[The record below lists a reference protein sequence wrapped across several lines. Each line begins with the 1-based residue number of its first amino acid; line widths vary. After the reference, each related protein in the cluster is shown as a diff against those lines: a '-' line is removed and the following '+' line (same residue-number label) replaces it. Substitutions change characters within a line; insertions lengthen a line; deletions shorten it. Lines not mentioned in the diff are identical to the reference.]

1 MNQWAIIWSARD
13 SFIAGLIATLELF
26 IVAAVVGLA
35 IGIVLC
41 YLTEY
46 QNRWLNRVIIGF
58 VSLMRAI
65 PFLILAYLLYYGL
78 PEVGISMDAW
88 SAGLVALMIYHGAYF
103 FEILRSQ
110 RRVFSAGY
118 IEAAVAQGFS
128 RYQIY
133 RRIILPNIVS
143 SALPLLGNQLIIC
156 LKDTAFLS
164 IITVQ
169 EITAAANS
177 VQATW
182 FIPFNA
188 FIVAIA
194 LYWAISILLELLIKR
209 LSALGA
215 KRGMSHA

>member
-46 QNRWLNRVIIGF
+46 QKRWLNRVIIGF

-78 PEVGISMDAW
+78 PEVGISLDAW

-215 KRGMSHA
+215 RRGMSHA

>member
-1 MNQWAIIWSARD
+1 MNQWAVIWSVRD
-13 SFIAGLIATLELF
+13 SFIAGLLATIELF
-26 IVAAVVGLA
+26 ITAAIAGLIIGVA
-35 IGIVLC
+35 LC

-46 QNRWLNRVIIGF
+46 QKKTLNRLIIGF

-78 PEVGISMDAW
+78 PQVGISLEPW
-88 SAGLVALMIYHGAYF
+88 TAGLIALIIYHGAYF

-110 RRVFSAGY
+110 RRVFSGGY

-128 RYQIY
+128 RYKIF
-133 RRIILPNIVS
+133 RRIILPNILS
-143 SALPLLGNQLIIC
+143 SALPLMGNQLIIC

-177 VQATW
+177 VQATY

-188 FIVAIA
+188 FIVAIG

-209 LSALGA
+209 LSAWGA
-215 KRGMSHA
+215 RRGMSHA

>member
-26 IVAAVVGLA
+26 ILAAVVGLA

-41 YLTEY
+41 YVTEY
-46 QNRWLNRVIIGF
+46 QKRWLNRVIIGF

-215 KRGMSHA
+215 RRGMSHA

>member
-1 MNQWAIIWSARD
+1 MNQWSVIWAARQ
-13 SFIAGLIATLELF
+13 SFIDGLLVTLELF
-26 IVAAVVGLA
+26 ILAAAAGLLLGLLLSY
-35 IGIVLC
+35 I
-41 YLTEY
+41 TEY
-46 QNRWLNRVIIGF
+46 QQRAVNRLVVAF

-78 PEVGISMDAW
+78 PEIGISMEAW
-88 SAGLVALMIYHGAYF
+88 SAGLLALIIYHGAYF

-110 RRVFSAGY
+110 RRLFPAGG
-118 IEAAVAQGFS
+118 IEAATAQGFS
-128 RYQIY
+128 RYSTW
-133 RRIILPNIVS
+133 RHIIAPNVLS

-169 EITAAANS
+169 EITAAANG

-194 LYWAISILLELLIKR
+194 LYWGISILLELLIKR
-209 LSALGA
+209 LGNYG
-215 KRGMSHA
+215 KRRGVSHV

>member
-26 IVAAVVGLA
+26 ILAAVVGLA

-46 QNRWLNRVIIGF
+46 QKRWLNRVIIGF

-215 KRGMSHA
+215 RRGMSHA

>member
-1 MNQWAIIWSARD
+1 MNQWDVIWSVRD
-13 SFIAGLIATLELF
+13 SFISGLFATLELF
-26 IVAAVVGLA
+26 ITAALA
-35 IGIVLC
+35 ALIIGIALC
-41 YLTEY
+41 YLSEY
-46 QNRWLNRVIIGF
+46 QKKVLNRVIIGF

-78 PEVGISMDAW
+78 PQLGISMEPW
-88 SAGLVALMIYHGAYF
+88 TAGLLALIIYHGAYF

-110 RRVFSAGY
+110 RRVFSGGY
-118 IEAAVAQGFS
+118 IEAAIAQGFS
-128 RYQIY
+128 RYAIF

-143 SALPLLGNQLIIC
+143 SALPLIGNQLIIC

-177 VQATW
+177 VQATY

-188 FIVAIA
+188 FIVAIG

-209 LSALGA
+209 LTAWGA

>member
-1 MNQWAIIWSARD
+1 MDQWSIVWSARE
-13 SFIAGLIATLELF
+13 SFFNGLLVTLELF
-26 IVAAVVGLA
+26 IIAAVVGLA

-41 YLTEY
+41 YVMEH
-46 QNRWLNRVIIGF
+46 QNRVVDRLIIGF

-78 PEVGISMDAW
+78 PELGISMEAW
-88 SAGLVALMIYHGAYF
+88 SAGLLALVIYHGAYF

-110 RRVFSAGY
+110 RRIFSAGY
-118 IEAAVAQGFS
+118 IEAAVSQGFS
-128 RYQIY
+128 RYKIF
-133 RRIILPNIVS
+133 RRIVLPNLFS
-143 SALPLLGNQLIIC
+143 SSLPLIGNQLIIC

-169 EITAAANS
+169 EITAAANG
-177 VQATW
+177 VQSTY

-188 FIVAIA
+188 FIVAIG

-209 LSALGA
+209 LSVYGA
-215 KRGMSHA
+215 RRGMTHA

>member
-1 MNQWAIIWSARD
+1 MNQWAIIWAEHD
-13 SFIAGLIATLELF
+13 NFIAGLLATLELF
-26 IVAAVVGLA
+26 IIAAVCGLF
-35 IGIVLC
+35 IGTLLC
-41 YLTEY
+41 YFTEY
-46 QNRWLNRVIIGF
+46 QKRVLNNLIMGF
-58 VSLMRAI
+58 VNLMRAV

-78 PEVGISMDAW
+78 PELGISLEAW
-88 SAGLVALMIYHGAYF
+88 TAGLLALIIYHGAYF

-110 RRVFSAGY
+110 RRVFSNGY
-118 IEAAVAQGFS
+118 IEAAVVQGFS
-128 RYQIY
+128 RYTIF
-133 RRIILPNIVS
+133 RRIVLPNIFS

-177 VQATW
+177 VQATY

-194 LYWAISILLELLIKR
+194 LYWAISIVLELLVKR
-209 LSALGA
+209 LTVYSA
-215 KRGMSHA
+215 KRGMSLV

>member
-1 MNQWAIIWSARD
+1 MNQWAIIWAEHD
-13 SFIAGLIATLELF
+13 NFIAGLLATLELF
-26 IVAAVVGLA
+26 IIAAVCGLF
-35 IGIVLC
+35 IGTLLC
-41 YLTEY
+41 YFTEY
-46 QNRWLNRVIIGF
+46 QKRVLNNLIMGF
-58 VSLMRAI
+58 VNLMRAV

-78 PEVGISMDAW
+78 PELGISLDAW
-88 SAGLVALMIYHGAYF
+88 TAGLVALIIYHGAYF

-110 RRVFSAGY
+110 RRVFSNGY
-118 IEAAVAQGFS
+118 IEAAVVQGFS
-128 RYQIY
+128 RYTIF
-133 RRIILPNIVS
+133 RRIVLPNIFS

-177 VQATW
+177 VQATY

-194 LYWAISILLELLIKR
+194 LYWAISIVLELLVKR
-209 LSALGA
+209 LSVYSA
-215 KRGMSHA
+215 KRGMSHV

>member
-1 MNQWAIIWSARD
+1 MNQWAIIWAEHD
-13 SFIAGLIATLELF
+13 NFIGGLLATLELF
-26 IVAAVVGLA
+26 IIAAVVGLF
-35 IGIVLC
+35 IGTLLC
-41 YLTEY
+41 YITEY
-46 QNRWLNRVIIGF
+46 QKRVLNNLIMGLVN
-58 VSLMRAI
+58 LMRAI

-78 PEVGISMDAW
+78 PELGISMEAW
-88 SAGLVALMIYHGAYF
+88 TAGLLALIIYHGAYF

-110 RRVFSAGY
+110 RRVFSNGY
-118 IEAAVAQGFS
+118 IEAAVVQGFS
-128 RYQIY
+128 RYTIF
-133 RRIILPNIVS
+133 RRIVLPNIFS

-177 VQATW
+177 VQATY

-194 LYWAISILLELLIKR
+194 LYWAISIVLELLVKR
-209 LSALGA
+209 LTVYSA
-215 KRGMSHA
+215 KRGMSHV

>member
-1 MNQWAIIWSARD
+1 MNQWAIIWAEHD
-13 SFIAGLIATLELF
+13 NFIAGLLATLELVS
-26 IVAAVVGLA
+26 IAAVCGLF
-35 IGIVLC
+35 IGTLLC
-41 YLTEY
+41 YFTEY
-46 QNRWLNRVIIGF
+46 QKRVLNNLIMGF
-58 VSLMRAI
+58 VNLMRAV

-78 PEVGISMDAW
+78 PELGISLEAW
-88 SAGLVALMIYHGAYF
+88 TAGLLALIIYHGAYF

-110 RRVFSAGY
+110 RRVFSNGY
-118 IEAAVAQGFS
+118 IEAAVVQGFS
-128 RYQIY
+128 RYTIF
-133 RRIILPNIVS
+133 RRIVLPNIFS

-177 VQATW
+177 VQATY

-194 LYWAISILLELLIKR
+194 LYWAISIVLELLVKR
-209 LSALGA
+209 LTVYSA
-215 KRGMSHA
+215 KRGMSHV

>member
-1 MNQWAIIWSARD
+1 MNQWAIIWAEHD
-13 SFIAGLIATLELF
+13 NFIAGLLATLELF
-26 IVAAVVGLA
+26 IIAAVCGLL

-41 YLTEY
+41 YITEY
-46 QNRWLNRVIIGF
+46 QKRVLNNVIMGF
-58 VSLMRAI
+58 VNLMRAI

-78 PEVGISMDAW
+78 PELGISLEAW
-88 SAGLVALMIYHGAYF
+88 TAGLVALIIYHGAYF

-110 RRVFSAGY
+110 RRVFSNGY
-118 IEAAVAQGFS
+118 IEAAVVQGFS
-128 RYQIY
+128 RYTLF
-133 RRIILPNIVS
+133 RRIVLPNIFS

-177 VQATW
+177 VQATY

-194 LYWAISILLELLIKR
+194 LYWAISIVLELLIKR
-209 LSALGA
+209 LTVYSA
-215 KRGMSHA
+215 KRGMSHV

>member
-46 QNRWLNRVIIGF
+46 QKRWLNRVIIGF

-128 RYQIY
+128 SYQIY

>member
-26 IVAAVVGLA
+26 ILAAVVGLA

-41 YLTEY
+41 YLTAY
-46 QNRWLNRVIIGF
+46 QKRWLNRMIIGF

-215 KRGMSHA
+215 RRGMSHA

>member
-1 MNQWAIIWSARD
+1 MNQWTIIWSARD

-26 IVAAVVGLA
+26 ILAAVVGLA

-46 QNRWLNRVIIGF
+46 QKRWLNRVIIGF

-215 KRGMSHA
+215 RRGMSHA

>member
-1 MNQWAIIWSARD
+1 MNQWAIIWAEHD
-13 SFIAGLIATLELF
+13 NFIAGLLATLELF
-26 IVAAVVGLA
+26 IIAAVCGLL
-35 IGIVLC
+35 IGTLLC
-41 YLTEY
+41 YSTEY
-46 QNRWLNRVIIGF
+46 QKRVLNNVIVGF
-58 VSLMRAI
+58 VNLMRAI

-78 PEVGISMDAW
+78 PEVGISLEAW
-88 SAGLVALMIYHGAYF
+88 TAGLLALIIYHGAYF

-110 RRVFSAGY
+110 RRVFSNGY
-118 IEAAVAQGFS
+118 IEAAVVQGFS
-128 RYQIY
+128 RYTIF
-133 RRIILPNIVS
+133 RRIVLPNIFS

-177 VQATW
+177 VQATY

-194 LYWAISILLELLIKR
+194 LYWAISIVLELLVKR
-209 LSALGA
+209 LTVYSA
-215 KRGMSHA
+215 KRGMSHV

>member
-26 IVAAVVGLA
+26 ILAAVVGLA

-46 QNRWLNRVIIGF
+46 QKRWLNRVIIGF

-65 PFLILAYLLYYGL
+65 PFLILAYLLYSGL

-215 KRGMSHA
+215 RRGMSHA

>member
-46 QNRWLNRVIIGF
+46 QKRWFNRVIIGF

>member
-1 MNQWAIIWSARD
+1 MNQWGVIWSVRD
-13 SFIAGLIATLELF
+13 SLIAGLFATLELF
-26 IVAAVVGLA
+26 ITAALA
-35 IGIVLC
+35 ALIIGIALC
-41 YLTEY
+41 YLSEY
-46 QNRWLNRVIIGF
+46 QKKVLNRVIIGF

-78 PEVGISMDAW
+78 PQLGISMEPW
-88 SAGLVALMIYHGAYF
+88 TAGLLALIIYHGAYF

-110 RRVFSAGY
+110 RRVFSGGY
-118 IEAAVAQGFS
+118 IEAAIAQGFS
-128 RYQIY
+128 RYAIF

-143 SALPLLGNQLIIC
+143 SALPLIGNQLIIC

-177 VQATW
+177 VQATY

-188 FIVAIA
+188 FIVAIG

-209 LSALGA
+209 LTAWGA

>member
-26 IVAAVVGLA
+26 ILAAVVGLA

-46 QNRWLNRVIIGF
+46 QKRWLNRVIIGF

-215 KRGMSHA
+215 RRGMSHV

>member
-26 IVAAVVGLA
+26 ILAAVVGLA

-46 QNRWLNRVIIGF
+46 QKRWLNRVIIGF

-118 IEAAVAQGFS
+118 IEAAVAQGFA

-215 KRGMSHA
+215 RRGMSHA

>member
-1 MNQWAIIWSARD
+1 MNQWAIIWAEHD
-13 SFIAGLIATLELF
+13 NFIAGLLATLELF
-26 IVAAVVGLA
+26 ITAAVCGLL
-35 IGIVLC
+35 IGTLLC
-41 YLTEY
+41 YFTEY
-46 QNRWLNRVIIGF
+46 QKRVLNNVIVGF
-58 VSLMRAI
+58 VNLMRAI

-78 PEVGISMDAW
+78 PELGISLDAW
-88 SAGLVALMIYHGAYF
+88 TAGLVALIIYHGAYF

-110 RRVFSAGY
+110 RRVFSNGY
-118 IEAAVAQGFS
+118 IEAAVVQGFS
-128 RYQIY
+128 RYTIFC
-133 RRIILPNIVS
+133 RIVLPNIFS

-177 VQATW
+177 VQATY

-194 LYWAISILLELLIKR
+194 LYWAISIVLELLVKR
-209 LSALGA
+209 LSVYSA
-215 KRGMSHA
+215 KRGMSHV

>member
-26 IVAAVVGLA
+26 ILAAVVGLA

-46 QNRWLNRVIIGF
+46 QKRWLNRVIIGF

-133 RRIILPNIVS
+133 RRIILPNIIS

-215 KRGMSHA
+215 RRGMSHA

>member
-1 MNQWAIIWSARD
+1 MNQWSVIWSVRQ
-13 SFIAGLIATLELF
+13 SFIDGLLATLELF
-26 IVAAVVGLA
+26 IISAAAGLLL
-35 IGIVLC
+35 GLLLS

-46 QNRWLNRVIIGF
+46 QQRGLNRVIIAC

-78 PEVGISMDAW
+78 PELGISMEVW
-88 SAGLVALMIYHGAYF
+88 TAGLLALIIYHGAYF

-110 RRVFSAGY
+110 RRLFSTGY
-118 IEAAVAQGFS
+118 IEAATAQGFS
-128 RYQIY
+128 RY
-133 RRIILPNIVS
+133 RTWRHIIAPNILS

-177 VQATW
+177 VQATY

-188 FIVAIA
+188 FIVAIG
-194 LYWAISILLELLIKR
+194 LYWAIGILLELLIKR
-209 LSALGA
+209 LSSDG
-215 KRGMSHA
+215 KRRGVSHV

>member
-13 SFIAGLIATLELF
+13 SFIAGLIVTLELF

-46 QNRWLNRVIIGF
+46 QKRWLNRVIIGF

>member
-1 MNQWAIIWSARD
+1 MNQWAIIWAEHD
-13 SFIAGLIATLELF
+13 NFIAGLLATLELF
-26 IVAAVVGLA
+26 IIAAVCGLF
-35 IGIVLC
+35 IGTLLC
-41 YLTEY
+41 YITEY
-46 QNRWLNRVIIGF
+46 QKRVLNNLIMGF
-58 VSLMRAI
+58 VNLMRAV

-78 PEVGISMDAW
+78 PELGISLEAW
-88 SAGLVALMIYHGAYF
+88 TAGLLALIIYHGAYF

-110 RRVFSAGY
+110 RRVFSNGY
-118 IEAAVAQGFS
+118 IEAAVVQGFS
-128 RYQIY
+128 RYTLF
-133 RRIILPNIVS
+133 RRIVLPNIFS

-177 VQATW
+177 VQATY

-194 LYWAISILLELLIKR
+194 LYWAISIVLELLVKR
-209 LSALGA
+209 LTVYSA
-215 KRGMSHA
+215 KRGMSHV

>member
-1 MNQWAIIWSARD
+1 MNQWAIIWAEHD
-13 SFIAGLIATLELF
+13 NFIAGLLATLELF
-26 IVAAVVGLA
+26 IIAAVCGLF
-35 IGIVLC
+35 IGTLLC
-41 YLTEY
+41 YFTEY
-46 QNRWLNRVIIGF
+46 QKRVLNNLIMGF
-58 VSLMRAI
+58 VNLMRAV

-78 PEVGISMDAW
+78 PELGISLEAW
-88 SAGLVALMIYHGAYF
+88 TAGLLALIIYHGAYF

-110 RRVFSAGY
+110 RRVFSNGY
-118 IEAAVAQGFS
+118 IEAAVVQGFS
-128 RYQIY
+128 RYTIF
-133 RRIILPNIVS
+133 RRIVLPNIFS

-177 VQATW
+177 VQATY

-194 LYWAISILLELLIKR
+194 LYWAISIVLELLVKR
-209 LSALGA
+209 LTIYSA
-215 KRGMSHA
+215 KRGMSHV

>member
-46 QNRWLNRVIIGF
+46 QKRWLNRVIIGF

-143 SALPLLGNQLIIC
+143 SARPLLGNQLIIC